1 MKNSFYMTT
10 IIWKYIRLKE
20 ANYITSEGVNYV
32 KKFWISVLCIV
43 SVLMLLAGTGIAAE
57 KYIIKIGNVT
67 APDHPLNLAFENMA
81 AIMNEKSGGR
91 IEAKVYPSAQLGN
104 LRALAEGLQLGTI
117 EMGTQSPGG
126 LASFMP
132 LMGVLELPYIYR
144 NNEHVYKTVDG
155 PIGQELNEKLR
166 AKTGIRILGYWMNLY
181 RNTTNSKHPI
191 SVPDDF
197 KGLKIRVP
205 ETKTVMDTIAALGG
219 NPVPMAFGEVYTSLQ
234 QGIIDGQENPLS
246 IIWAS
251 RLYEVQKYLSL
262 TGHVYSPVVIMISD
276 AFFTK
281 LPEDLQ
287 KIVVEAFEEVRPNA
301 RKTVEDQEAEITENL
316 KEKGMIVNTVDPA
329 PFQEKMDTVYSDFIK
344 SAGDEAKEY
353 IKKIQEVQ

>member
-1 MKNSFYMTT
+1 MK
-10 IIWKYIRLKE
+10 RVL
-20 ANYITSEGVNYV
+20 ACAVCVVGVLL
-32 KKFWISVLCIV
+32 SV
-43 SVLMLLAGTGIAAE
+43 AFPAAAE
-57 KYIIKIGNVT
+57 KYVIKIGNVT
-67 APDHPLNLAFENMA
+67 APDHPLNVSFEKMA

-91 IEAKVYPSAQLGN
+91 IEATVYPSGQLGS

-126 LASFMP
+126 LASFLP

-155 PIGQELNEKLR
+155 PIGLELNEKIR
-166 AKTGIRILGYWMNLY
+166 EKTGIRILGYWMNLY
-181 RNTTNSKHPI
+181 RNTTNSKRP
-191 SVPDDF
+191 VVLPDDF

-219 NPVPMAFGEVYTSLQ
+219 NPVPMVFGEVYTALQ

-276 AFFTK
+276 DFFKK
-281 LPEDLQ
+281 LPEDLR
-287 KIVVEAFEEVRPNA
+287 KIVVEAFEEVRPAA
-301 RKTVEDQEAEITENL
+301 RKMVEDQETEL
-316 KEKGMIVNTVDPA
+316 VVQLREKGMEVNPVEPEA
-329 PFQEKMDTVYSDFIK
+329 FQAKMGGVYDDFVKSVGKEAQEFIDRIK
-344 SAGDEAKEY
+344 D
-353 IKKIQEVQ
+353 VR